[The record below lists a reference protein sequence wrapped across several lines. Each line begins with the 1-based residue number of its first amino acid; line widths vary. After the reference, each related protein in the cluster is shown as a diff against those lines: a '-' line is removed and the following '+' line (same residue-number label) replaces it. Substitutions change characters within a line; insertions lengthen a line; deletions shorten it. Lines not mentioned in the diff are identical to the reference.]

1 VQPEHDVGEGVASS
15 SCRAPV
21 GGGVAVSVV
30 DGVENELGKLPV
42 DLRESGLAAV
52 ARAMAERI
60 DEGKGSPSE
69 CGKVVIEAL
78 TKLRE
83 LAPPEEKKGELH
95 DLRAGRSLRLASGGA
110 GG

>member
-1 VQPEHDVGEGVASS
+1 MACDQVSSAEPAEVAF
-15 SCRAPV
+15 
-21 GGGVAVSVV
+21 VSVV
-30 DGVENELGKLPV
+30 AGVERELERLPGE
-42 DLRESGLAAV
+42 LRDSGLAAV
-52 ARAMAERI
+52 ALAMAGKI

-95 DLRAGRSLRLASGGA
+95 DIRSRRRLRLAA
-110 GG
+110 GGPGG